1 MLKTLDQSL
10 KLLQLFTKD
19 KPEWGA
25 RELAKEIG
33 VNHAN
38 VFRMLSTFEANRYL
52 EKDPVTKKYSLG
64 IRLWELG
71 LTMRESF
78 HVSRLIHPILESMM
92 EESGESIFLTCLD
105 GDEGLTLDA
114 LEPDNVVKFSVSVG
128 SRCPLFVGASYRSIM
143 AYLPQEHIERIIQQ
157 GLKQY
162 TKNTIADPDQLRAEL
177 AHILEVGWARSSG
190 EYTPDVLAIAC
201 PLFHYEGHIMGS
213 LTISGPQYRMPEE
226 SVEKYYDILMRGKE
240 QIDKIITEYRVDL
253 SRYYLFG

>member
-1 MLKTLDQSL
+1 MLKTVDQSL
-10 KLLQLFTKD
+10 KLLQLFTKE

-25 RELAKEIG
+25 RELAKETG
-33 VNHAN
+33 LNHTN
-38 VFRMLSTFEANRYL
+38 VYRVLSTFEANRFL
-52 EKDPVTKKYSLG
+52 VKDPVTKKYSLG

-78 HVSRLIHPILESMM
+78 HVSRLIRPILERMM
-92 EESGESIFLTCLD
+92 EEAGESIFLTCLD

-114 LEPDNVVKFSVSVG
+114 LEPDNVVKYSVSIG
-128 SRCPLFVGASYRSIM
+128 SRSPLFVGASYRAIM

-177 AHILEVGWARSSG
+177 AHILEEGWARSTG
-190 EYTPDVLAIAC
+190 EYTPDVLAIAS

-213 LTISGPQYRMPEE
+213 LTISGPIYRMPEE
-226 SVEKYYDILMRGKE
+226 KIEKYHKIMMQGKQE
-240 QIDKIITEYRVDL
+240 IDKIIKEYQIDL
-253 SRYYLFG
+253 TKYYMFG

>member
-10 KLLQLFTKD
+10 KLLQLFTKE

-25 RELAKEIG
+25 RELAKETG
-33 VNHAN
+33 LNHTN
-38 VFRMLSTFEANRYL
+38 VYRVLSTFEANRFL
-52 EKDPVTKKYSLG
+52 VKDPETKKYALG

-78 HVSRLIHPILESMM
+78 HVSRLIRPILERMM
-92 EESGESIFLTCLD
+92 VESGESIFLTCLD

-114 LEPDNVVKFSVSVG
+114 LEHDNVVKYSVSVG
-128 SRCPLFVGASYRSIM
+128 SRSPLFVGASYRSMM
-143 AYLPQEHIERIIQQ
+143 AYLPTEHIERIILQ

-162 TKNTIADPDQLRAEL
+162 TKNTIADPDRLRAEL
-177 AHILEVGWARSSG
+177 ARIREEGWARSTG

-201 PLFHYEGHIMGS
+201 PLFHYEGQIMGS
-213 LTISGPQYRMPEE
+213 LTISGPLYRMPEE
-226 SVEKYYDILMRGKE
+226 KIEKYHDILMRGKQE
-240 QIDKIITEYRVDL
+240 IDQMIKSYRIDL